1 MCYFAAEP
9 YIDAMYHTFHI
20 PVLGLGYSIDTPLKV
35 ARYGISSV
43 VSIVDDELTE
53 RMRKFH
59 SAAQQED
66 YTVIDKKETDSRAL
80 RITAYLNLLDKLV
93 KEQFEAMLGK
103 ADERAG
109 DFHTYFELLPDDS
122 VLKLEYTEMLKMTD
136 PTARAAALLALK
148 QKMRPGSIDVNIMSK
163 VDKANYDSQDE
174 YLGDAYTD
182 ALAAMRGFANSRLKS
197 AVIISAGLNPRLYS
211 YMEQCADFYPDA
223 SGTVNKQIILK
234 VSDFRSATI
243 QAKLLAKKG
252 LWVSE
257 FRVESGLNCG
267 GHAFATEGFLLGPIL
282 EEFKEKRSALLE
294 ELYEVYSTA
303 LKAKNRA
310 VGSKPLQRIT
320 AQGGIGTAEEH
331 RFLLSYY
338 QLDAAGWGSP
348 FLLVPEATNVDD
360 DTLEALVNAEQEDFY
375 LSNSSPLGVLFN
387 SFKQSSMEQ
396 QRLERIAKG
405 RPGSPCTKKFLCTN
419 TEFTALPICTA
430 SREYQHLKLK
440 ALEKQGLPATA
451 YQQQFE
457 SITEKVCLCEG
468 LCAAVYLKNGM
479 LKPKESKAVSI
490 CPGPNLAYFSGKY
503 SLKEMVQ
510 HIYGKTNLLTAVN
523 RPNLFI
529 NELNLYI
536 DYLKKDISVQLSDLN
551 TKKMKYFTKF
561 KEQLEQGI
569 SYYKQLLPVLKEQGN
584 ISVHEVFQQL
594 LLAEQQLEN
603 CKV

>member
-1 MCYFAAEP
+1 
-9 YIDAMYHTFHI
+9 MYHTFHI

-66 YTVIDKKETDSRAL
+66 YTLIAKKETDCRAL

-93 KEQFEAMLGK
+93 KGQFEAMLGK
-103 ADERAG
+103 ADEPAG

-136 PTARAAALLALK
+136 PAARATALFALK
-148 QKMRPGSIDVNIMSK
+148 QKMSPGSIDVNIMSK
-163 VDKANYDSQDE
+163 VDKANYNGQDE

-182 ALAAMRGFANSRLKS
+182 ALAAMRGFANSRLNA

-211 YMEQCADFYPDA
+211 YMEQCTDFYPDA
-223 SGTVNKQIILK
+223 SGTINKQIILK

-294 ELYEVYSTA
+294 ELYEVYGMALTA
-303 LKAKNRA
+303 KHRA
-310 VGSKPLQRIT
+310 VPSKPLQRIT

-331 RFLLSYY
+331 RFLLNYY

-396 QRLERIAKG
+396 QRLDRITKG

-440 ALEKQGLPATA
+440 ELENQALPAA
-451 YQQQFE
+451 EYQQQFE
-457 SITEKVCLCEG
+457 AITEKVCLCEG

-479 LKPKESKAVSI
+479 LKSKESKAVSI

-510 HIYGKTNLLTAVN
+510 HIYGKTNLLTTVN

-536 DYLKKDISVQLSDLN
+536 DYLKKDISAQLSDLN
-551 TKKMKYFTKF
+551 TKKIKYFTKF

-569 SYYKQLLPVLKEQGN
+569 SYYKQLLPVLKEQSS
-584 ISVHEVFQQL
+584 ISVHEVYKQL

>member
-1 MCYFAAEP
+1 
-9 YIDAMYHTFHI
+9 MYHTFHI

-66 YTVIDKKETDSRAL
+66 YTLIAKKETDCRAL

-93 KEQFEAMLGK
+93 KGQFEAMLGK
-103 ADERAG
+103 ADEPAG

-136 PTARAAALLALK
+136 PAARATALSALK
-148 QKMRPGSIDVNIMSK
+148 QKMSPGSIDVNIMSK
-163 VDKANYDSQDE
+163 VDKANYDGQDE

-182 ALAAMRGFANSRLKS
+182 ALAAMRGFANSRLNA
-197 AVIISAGLNPRLYS
+197 AVIISAGLNPRLYG
-211 YMEQCADFYPDA
+211 YMEQCADFYPDT
-223 SGTVNKQIILK
+223 SGTINKQIILK

-294 ELYEVYSTA
+294 ELYEVYGMALTA
-303 LKAKNRA
+303 KHRA
-310 VGSKPLQRIT
+310 VPSKPLQRIT

-331 RFLLSYY
+331 RFLLNYY

-396 QRLERIAKG
+396 QRLDRIAKG

-440 ALEKQGLPATA
+440 ELENQALPAA
-451 YQQQFE
+451 EYQQQFE
-457 SITEKVCLCEG
+457 AITEKVCLCEG

-479 LKPKESKAVSI
+479 LKSKESKAVSI

-510 HIYGKTNLLTAVN
+510 HIYGKTNLLTTVN

-536 DYLKKDISVQLSDLN
+536 DYLKKDISAQLSDLN
-551 TKKMKYFTKF
+551 TKKIKYFTKF

-569 SYYKQLLPVLKEQGN
+569 SYYKQLLPVLKEQSS
-584 ISVHEVFQQL
+584 ISVHEVYKQL